1 MKGMSARLTPTSRT
15 CAARS
20 NQIRANRITLRPSTA
35 SAIVSKGNDSMR
47 SISTKLILAFL
58 SIGIVS
64 VTIIFITARWNT
76 RQEFIRFLSDQNR
89 TDIVSELTN
98 YYAENGTWNGAEIIW
113 YQPNGHQQPNYGPP
127 RRMPFALTDEG
138 GTVLVPNEHYKVGDK
153 VPQANLKQGVA
164 ITQNDK
170 VIGVLVPMPT
180 PFQGQP
186 RELEFIERINLT
198 LLYGALIGAV
208 IALLLGV
215 FLSRT
220 LTRPI
225 RELTQA
231 THAVSEGDLSQQVQV
246 RSKDELG
253 ELAQAFNKMS
263 SELSRSVNSRKQMTA
278 DIAHELRTPLS
289 LILGHAEAVH
299 DGVLPPSR
307 ENFEIIREEATR
319 LEHLVNDLRI
329 LSLADAGELS
339 INPQRVEPDRLLQ
352 EVAAIYQYQTQRKNI
367 RLDLDIA
374 SPLSDIEVDPGR
386 MTQVL
391 TNIVDNALRHT
402 PQGGRIVLSAKDA
415 NDQVELAIQDNGPGL
430 KAEDIDRIFDRFY
443 RTDSSRQR
451 EDGGSGLGLAIA
463 RSIVQAHGGQLS
475 AESEAGKGL
484 KVIVRLPKK
493 S

>member
-1 MKGMSARLTPTSRT
+1 
-15 CAARS
+15 
-20 NQIRANRITLRPSTA
+20 
-35 SAIVSKGNDSMR
+35 MR

-58 SIGIVS
+58 IIGIIS
-64 VTIIFITARWNT
+64 IAILFTTARSRT
-76 RQEFIRFLSDQNR
+76 GPAFISFLSDQ
-89 TDIVSELTN
+89 
-98 YYAENGTWNGAEIIW
+98 AEKDLITQLSIYHFKNGSWDGVERIFLFREDSKQPGFGPIPEPDVKKRVPFTLADETGNVIIS
-113 YQPNGHQQPNYGPP
+113 
-127 RRMPFALTDEG
+127 
-138 GTVLVPNEHYKVGDK
+138 NERYKVGDR
-153 VPQANLKQGVA
+153 VPESDLRLGVP
-164 ITQNDK
+164 ITEDGK
-170 VIGVLVPMPT
+170 LIGILLPRSVP
-180 PFQGQP
+180 FEGQP
-186 RELEFIERINLT
+186 PEVEFIESTNRT
-198 LLYGALIGAV
+198 LLYGALMAAI
-208 IALLLGV
+208 IALLLGI

-231 THAVSEGDLSQQVQV
+231 THAVSEGDLSQQVPI
-246 RSKDELG
+246 RSNDELG
-253 ELAQAFNKMS
+253 ELAKAFNKMS
-263 SELSRSVNSRKQMTA
+263 TELSRSVNIRKQMTA

-307 ENFEIIREEATR
+307 ENFEIIREEAER

-339 INPQRVEPDRLLQ
+339 INPQTVESERLLQ

-367 RLDLDIA
+367 TLDLDIA
-374 SPLSDIEVDPGR
+374 SPLSNIEVDPGR

-391 TNIVDNALRHT
+391 TNILDNALRHT
-402 PQGGRIVLSAKDA
+402 PEGGRILLSAKDT
-415 NDQVELAIQDNGPGL
+415 NDQVELAIEDSGPGL

-475 AESEAGKGL
+475 AESEEGKGL
-484 KVIVRLPKK
+484 KVIVRLPQK
-493 S
+493 SN

>member
-1 MKGMSARLTPTSRT
+1 
-15 CAARS
+15 
-20 NQIRANRITLRPSTA
+20 
-35 SAIVSKGNDSMR
+35 MR

-58 SIGIVS
+58 SIGIIS
-64 VTIIFITARWNT
+64 VASIFITARWNT
-76 RQEFIRFLSDQNR
+76 RQEFIRFLTDQNR
-89 TDIVSELTN
+89 TDIVAQLTD
-98 YYAENGTWNGAEIIW
+98 YYEEKGSWEGAEIIW
-113 YQPNGHQQPNYGPP
+113 YQPGMMHQPGGGMGGPNRG
-127 RRMPFALTDEG
+127 MPFTLTNEQ
-138 GTVLVPNEHYKVGDK
+138 GTVLIRNEHYRPGDH
-153 VPQANLKQGVA
+153 VPSADLRNGIA
-164 ITQNDK
+164 ITEDGE
-170 VIGVLVPMPT
+170 VVGIFLPMHMPYE
-180 PFQGQP
+180 GQP

-208 IALLLGV
+208 IALLLGI

-225 RELTQA
+225 RELTRA
-231 THAVSEGDLSQQVQV
+231 THAVSEGDLSQQVPV
-246 RSKDELG
+246 RSSDELG

-339 INPQRVEPDRLLQ
+339 ISLQTVEPQRLFQDVSSS
-352 EVAAIYQYQTQRKNI
+352 YQYQAQRKNI
-367 RLDLDIA
+367 SLEVAIA
-374 SPLSDIEVDPGR
+374 APLSNIEVDPGR

-391 TNIVDNALRHT
+391 TNILDNALRHT
-402 PQGGRIVLSAKDA
+402 PEGGKIVLSARQID
-415 NDQVELAIQDNGPGL
+415 DQVELTVQDSGPGL
-430 KAEDIDRIFDRFY
+430 KKADLDRIFDRFY
-443 RTDSSRQR
+443 RTDASRQR
-451 EDGGSGLGLAIA
+451 DGVFPGGSGLGLAIA
-463 RSIVQAHGGQLS
+463 KSIVQEHSGQLS
-475 AESEAGKGL
+475 AESEEGKGL
-484 KVIVRLPKK
+484 NIIIALPKK